1 MIPISLTKA
10 LFSSTNLPFLNN
22 PAGPNSLGEEKV
34 IQDIFNKILD
44 FLTKDIWRI
53 SLSQYSTGKSFM
65 IRQLRIIILAFHKFG
80 KDKCQLRA
88 SSLTYYTLLAIV
100 PVVALAFGVAKGFGL
115 EKLLEKQLLERIP
128 GNEEVL
134 IQIITFAQQLL
145 DTTKGGLI
153 AGIGVVILFW
163 SAIKVLNHIES
174 SINDVWEIEKARPM
188 GRKLSNYFAIL
199 FICPILIILSSSV
212 TVFINTKITLITEQ
226 VAFLGFFSP
235 MIFFMLKLLPYCLIW
250 TLFTL
255 IYILIPSTKV
265 NISSG
270 VISGIVAGTIYQG
283 AYWAYIVFQVGVSR
297 FNAIYGSLAAFPLF
311 LVWLQLSWLILLLG
325 AEYSFAQ
332 QNSEKS
338 ELGPDSLDISLHFK
352 KILSLQVAYLVI
364 KQFQKG
370 EKPLTVKKITHLLK
384 LPFHLAI
391 QIMHELVQ
399 SEVISETVDH
409 DNHVMAFQPAVD
421 INMLTVKY
429 IIDALELRGAH
440 ELPVTETAELK
451 TISDTLQTFG
461 DIIEKSSENKLLKD
475 I

>member
-1 MIPISLTKA
+1 MIR
-10 LFSSTNLPFLNN
+10 
-22 PAGPNSLGEEKV
+22 
-34 IQDIFNKILD
+34 DIFNKILD
-44 FLTKDIWRI
+44 FLTKDIWGV
-53 SLSQYSTGKSFM
+53 SLSQYSTGKSFL
-65 IRQLRIIILAFHKFG
+65 IRQLQVIILAFHKFG

-88 SSLTYYTLLAIV
+88 SALTFYTLLAIV
-100 PVVALAFGVAKGFGL
+100 PVAAMAFGVAKGFGF
-115 EKLLEKQLLERIP
+115 EKLLREQLLERVP
-128 GNEEVL
+128 GHEEVL

-145 DTTKGGLI
+145 DTTKGGMI

-163 SAIKVLNHIES
+163 SSIKVLNHIES
-174 SINDVWEIEKARPM
+174 SFNDVWEIKKARPM

-212 TVFINTKITLITEQ
+212 TVFISTQITLITER
-226 VAFLGFFSP
+226 VALLGFFSP
-235 MIFFMLKLLPYCLIW
+235 LIFFMLKLLPYCLIW
-250 TLFTL
+250 VLFTF

-265 NISSG
+265 SFSSG
-270 VISGIVAGTIYQG
+270 LFAGIIAGTIYQV

-297 FNAIYGSLAAFPLF
+297 FNAIYGSFAAFPLF
-311 LVWLQLSWLILLLG
+311 LVWLQLSWVILLMG
-325 AEYSFAQ
+325 AEFSFAR

-352 KILSLQVAYLVI
+352 KILSLQVAYLLV

-370 EKPLTVKKITHLLK
+370 KKPLSAEKITHLTQI
-384 LPFHLAI
+384 PFHLVG
-391 QIMHELVQ
+391 QIIDELVE

-409 DNHVMAFQPAVD
+409 DNHVMTFQPAVD

-429 IIDALELRGAH
+429 ILDALERRGDQ

-451 TISDTLQTFG
+451 TISNTLQTFG